1 MNKEINT
8 DYVQL
13 QNPMNKKWV
22 LIDISLGLILAI
34 QKTKFKNVQQYIK
47 KEN

>member
-22 LIDISLGLILAI
+22 LIDLSFEIISEVR
-34 QKTKFKNVQQYIK
+34 KTKFKNVQEFIK